1 MSSAP
6 VPSLSVVMPVYNEE
20 GSIESVLAEWT
31 EMLDRVAPDYE
42 LRVYDDGSRDGTAA
56 ILQRIAGG
64 NPKLIASSHTNRGH
78 GPTLMRG
85 YAEARGEWVFQ
96 TDSDGEMP
104 ASQFEELWK
113 QRDAYD
119 FLLGSRA
126 GRDSTTHRRV
136 LTTGSRFVT
145 AVLFGRKVRDVNTPY
160 RLMRNAWLRRQIAR
174 MPADAAVPNIILSGL
189 AARTGARILEV
200 PVPHTNRRTG
210 ATSLNLRRIGKL
222 SLRAV
227 VDSIRV
233 AASRTN
239 E

>member
-20 GSIESVLAEWT
+20 GSIAAVLAEWT
-31 EMLDRVAPDYE
+31 EMLDRVVRDYE

-56 ILQRIAGG
+56 ILQRVAAS
-64 NPKLIASSHTNRGH
+64 NPKIVASSHTNRGH
-78 GPTLMRG
+78 GATLMRG

-104 ASQFEELWK
+104 ASQFEALWM
-113 QRDAYD
+113 RREGYD
-119 FLLGSRA
+119 FLIGSRA

-136 LTTGSRFVT
+136 LTAGSRLVT
-145 AVLFGRKVRDVNTPY
+145 AALFGRKVRDVNAPY
-160 RLMRNAWLRRQIAR
+160 RLMRNSWLRRQIAC

-200 PVPHTNRRTG
+200 PVAHTNRRTG

-233 AASRTN
+233 ATSRSN
-239 E
+239 G